1 MVGFTR
7 RPLFDSK
14 SRSISGTPEM
24 IMEKRLL
31 KFRLPHEILSKVDEG
46 KTCYLVLDSVLAKQK
61 QEMFSIHRMWSSQSF

>member
-1 MVGFTR
+1 MVMVGFTL

-24 IMEKRLL
+24 IMEKMLL

-46 KTCYLVLDSVLAKQK
+46 KSSSKTGYLVFGFHVSKAKTGNV
-61 QEMFSIHRMWSSQSF
+61 